1 MSDMPRTISW
11 FSCGAAS
18 AVATK
23 LSIENNSDVLPVYC
37 ETGAEHSDNERFL
50 SDCEKWFGT
59 PIHRLKSTKFNST
72 WDVWEKRKYLAG
84 IDGAPCTVELKI
96 APRLEFQK
104 PTDIHVFGYT
114 ADKNDMTRANRLRM
128 NYPEMMVE
136 TPLITLGLTKKSVIA
151 MIERANI
158 APPPMYALGFQN
170 NNCIPC
176 VKATS
181 ASYWALVRKE
191 FPEQFSR
198 MVELSRKLDVRLA
211 RIGEE
216 RIFIDEI
223 PDEHPTTNPIQP
235 SCDFL
240 CHLAEMGL

>member
-37 ETGAEHSDNERFL
+37 ETGAEHPDNERFL

-114 ADKNDMTRANRLRM
+114 ADRNDITRANRLRM
-128 NYPEMMVE
+128 NYPEMRIE
-136 TPLITLGLTKKSVIA
+136 TPLITLGLTKQSVIA

-191 FPEQFSR
+191 FPEQFSK

>member
-1 MSDMPRTISW
+1 
-11 FSCGAAS
+11 
-18 AVATK
+18 VATK
-23 LSIENNSDVLPVYC
+23 LSIENNSEVLPVYC
-37 ETGAEHSDNERFL
+37 ETGAEHLDNERFL
-50 SDCEKWFGT
+50 SDCEKWFGKSVC
-59 PIHRLKSTKFNST
+59 RLKSTKFNST

-96 APRLEFQK
+96 AQRLEFQK

-114 ADKNDMTRANRLRM
+114 ADKNDITRANRLRM
-128 NYPEMMVE
+128 NYPEMRIE
-136 TPLITLGLTKKSVIA
+136 TPLITLGLTKQSVIA

-191 FPEQFSR
+191 FPEQFLR

>member
-37 ETGAEHSDNERFL
+37 ETGAEHPDNERFL
-50 SDCEKWFGT
+50 SDCEKWFCT

-72 WDVWEKRKYLAG
+72 WDVWEKRNYLAG

-114 ADKNDMTRANRLRM
+114 ADKNDITRANRLRM
-128 NYPEMMVE
+128 NYPEMRIE
-136 TPLITLGLTKKSVIA
+136 TPLITLGLTKQSVIA

-158 APPPMYALGFQN
+158 DPPPMYAIGFQN

>member
-1 MSDMPRTISW
+1 MSDIPRTISW

-23 LSIENNSDVLPVYC
+23 LSIENNSEVLPVYC
-37 ETGAEHSDNERFL
+37 ETGAEHLDNERFL
-50 SDCEKWFGT
+50 SDCEKWFGKSVC
-59 PIHRLKSTKFNST
+59 RLKSTKFNST

-96 APRLEFQK
+96 AQRLEFQK

-114 ADKNDMTRANRLRM
+114 ADKNDITRANRLRM
-128 NYPEMMVE
+128 NYPEMRIE
-136 TPLITLGLTKKSVIA
+136 TPLITLGLTKQSVIA

-191 FPEQFSR
+191 FPEQFLR